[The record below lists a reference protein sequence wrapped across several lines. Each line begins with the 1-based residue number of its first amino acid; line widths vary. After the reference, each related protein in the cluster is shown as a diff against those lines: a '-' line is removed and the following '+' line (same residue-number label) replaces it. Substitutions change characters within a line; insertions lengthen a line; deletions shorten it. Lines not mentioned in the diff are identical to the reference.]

1 MFENVYIILMSVWK
15 FYIKIISIWKC
26 LYYFQENNSY
36 FQEVRNNFSIFVF
49 ITQDDVKEP
58 TICLHKLE
66 QLKLCNLSYIREYEQ
81 KFRKYAILA
90 RVDGTPEYLNKYIL
104 KIQGPIGLGLWN
116 EFTTSEYKNS
126 PYIGA
131 RIEFVKN
138 WLEKNCVSI
147 GERSQIKKQDD
158 QQLCRKLHRGE
169 NLDIGCKEYK
179 FRKPKSCNKFLRRKS
194 RTFYKKTT
202 ISNKI

>member
-1 MFENVYIILMSVWK
+1 MNM
-15 FYIKIISIWKC
+15 
-26 LYYFQENNSY
+26 
-36 FQEVRNNFSIFVF
+36 
-49 ITQDDVKEP
+49 
-58 TICLHKLE
+58 TI
-66 QLKLCNLSYIREYEQ
+66 
-81 KFRKYAILA
+81 
-90 RVDGTPEYLNKYIL
+90 
-104 KIQGPIGLGLWN
+104 
-116 EFTTSEYKNS
+116 
-126 PYIGA
+126 
-131 RIEFVKN
+131 VKN

-202 ISNKI
+202 KIQYSSTSLEAVKASISHVLCM